1 MSERVFSVGIK
12 LVRIACR
19 LNGKNSI
26 AGLSRWDR
34 AEKKRQAWDSNP
46 ESLAPET
53 SALPLRQP
61 AVDESLPVLHSRND
75 KGEPPNIWSGA
86 NLAFSSGSSALP
98 IILQYAVPLG
108 PLQPGDGPVLS
119 APAIH

>member
-12 LVRIACR
+12 LVRIAYR

-26 AGLSRWDR
+26 TGLSRWDR

-61 AVDESLPVLHSRND
+61 AIDESLPVLHSRND
-75 KGEPPNIWSGA
+75 KGEPHICA
-86 NLAFSSGSSALP
+86 NLAVSSGSSALP